1 MSKYPYGGI
10 VDLESTAGMNA
21 KIKEAYLFAKKAH
34 GKQPREG
41 TKKLYIIHPL
51 AVYNILSILT
61 KDENVLIAALLHDVV
76 EDTHITSKKIEQKFG
91 KKVADIVHEVTKNED
106 GEFDLKTG
114 GGALVKLAD
123 MLHNLSNSTDKK
135 YIYKKIE
142 IIEDLEARFNSDND
156 PDKDTLGEI
165 LDTCAELS
173 RAEKA
178 MKLDQSIKK
187 SKKAK

>member
-1 MSKYPYGGI
+1 M
-10 VDLESTAGMNA
+10 ESTAGMNT

-34 GKQPREG
+34 GNKPRRG

-76 EDTHITSKKIEQKFG
+76 EDTHITNKKIEHKFG
-91 KKVADIVHEVTKNED
+91 KKVADIVREVTKD
-106 GEFDLKTG
+106 KDDEFDLKTG

-123 MLHNLSNSTDKK
+123 MLHNLSNNTNKK
-135 YIYKKIE
+135 YIYEKIE
-142 IIEDLEARFNSDND
+142 LIGDMDARFNSDND

-165 LDTCAELS
+165 LDTCAELD

-178 MKLDQSIKK
+178 MKLDRSIRK
-187 SKKAK
+187 SKRTK